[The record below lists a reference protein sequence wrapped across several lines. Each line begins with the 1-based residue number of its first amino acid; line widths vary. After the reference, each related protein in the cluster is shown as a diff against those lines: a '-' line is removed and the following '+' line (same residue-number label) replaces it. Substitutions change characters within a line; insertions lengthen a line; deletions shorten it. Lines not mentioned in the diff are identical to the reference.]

1 MRCPGGTDRP
11 YGLRLRGD
19 AAHSS
24 SIGRSTMRLLHSPTE
39 QAVNPAIAACAAFC
53 RPKEM
58 ACKVGCTG
66 LRHLFSHVR
75 CLTKEMKCR
84 WI

>member
-1 MRCPGGTDRP
+1 
-11 YGLRLRGD
+11 
-19 AAHSS
+19 
-24 SIGRSTMRLLHSPTE
+24 MRLLHSPTE

-75 CLTKEMKCR
+75 CLTKEMTCR
-84 WI
+84 WV